1 MPKKINVVSLSD
13 IKPIESEDDVSVV
26 NNDEVT
32 QIKETARSASSYAN
46 MAEAIKEE
54 EALNPPEDNPVEEAS
69 KPKPKRK
76 PPVKKQLI
84 GGELLSHNK
93 VIAKPKVVEETV
105 AVVEPVPE
113 PVIEVK
119 EEIPQKKVK
128 TLELVKCP
136 KCDKEMTCRTLRY
149 DHHKTCPGEKVEREK
164 IPVQRRI
171 KKEVVETKQPP
182 AHIHIP
188 EEIIEQPSK
197 RVLGPEAMLLV
208 EQEVKKRIMSSV
220 QDRLHQ
226 RLKLKEEKIKKLAT
240 QIA

>member
-32 QIKETARSASSYAN
+32 QIKE
-46 MAEAIKEE
+46 AIKEE
-54 EALNPPEDNPVEEAS
+54 EALNPPEDNPVEEAP

-76 PPVKKQLI
+76 PPVKK
-84 GGELLSHNK
+84 
-93 VIAKPKVVEETV
+93 PKVVEEV
-105 AVVEPVPE
+105 AQVPEPLPE

-119 EEIPQKKVK
+119 EEMPQKKVK
-128 TLELVKCP
+128 TLELVKCD
-136 KCDKEMTCRTLRY
+136 KCGKEMTKRTLRY

-171 KKEVVETKQPP
+171 KKEVVETKSSTQP
-182 AHIHIP
+182 INIP
-188 EEIIEQPSK
+188 EEIIERPPK
-197 RVLGPEAMLLV
+197 GVLGPEALLLV
-208 EQEVKKRIMSSV
+208 EQEVKKRIQSSV
-220 QDRLHQ
+220 QDRIHQ
-226 RLKLKEEKIKKLAT
+226 RLKVKEEKIKKLAT